1 MHRTRV
7 PAPRYCSYLLR
18 CWQERSLR
26 QSAAAV
32 WRFSLED
39 PHTGRRRGFATFEA
53 LVAFL
58 RQELWDEKADAAR
71 AVAADEAGDSCVD

>member
-1 MHRTRV
+1 MQRNQP

-26 QSAAAV
+26 QSAAD

-39 PHTGRRRGFATFEA
+39 PHTGQRRGFVTFEA

-58 RQELWDEKADAAR
+58 RQELLDEKPDASR
-71 AVAADEAGDSCVD
+71 AVAVDEAGDGGAM